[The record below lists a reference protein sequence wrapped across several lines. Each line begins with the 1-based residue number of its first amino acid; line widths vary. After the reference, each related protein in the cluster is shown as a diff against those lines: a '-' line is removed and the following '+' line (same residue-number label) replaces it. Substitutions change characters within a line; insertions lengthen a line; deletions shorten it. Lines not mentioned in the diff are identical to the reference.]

1 MGGDFM
7 APDPSVSQPQFRR
20 LAFFAFSFGVGAFCG
35 SLLPQLWMGLIPLA
49 LLLGLGAVFTHLGGV
64 YRQRLF
70 LSVAGC
76 AVGLLWLTLY
86 SLIFVQPITELDGTE
101 ASFSATVLSQPVA
114 YSYSYRVTAQVE
126 EVGSVTLYTDDPE
139 GLSPGVTVTGTG
151 TFTEGS
157 AYQASQG
164 IFLTLSASELTV
176 TGETFSP
183 ITWPGRVSAQIQAAI
198 ARLFSGKVQGLYQAL
213 LTGDK
218 SLLPTSLS
226 TALSRCGL
234 NHVVAISGLHLSILA
249 GALFFLLR
257 RPKSRLL
264 ALPVL
269 LFFTVMVGSLS
280 AWRALLMEVLI
291 LVAPLVRRQEDSL
304 TSLAFALLVILARNP
319 LAVGS
324 VSLQLS
330 FGAMLGIALF
340 TNRIYTK
347 VDLHRL
353 SRSIPAPI
361 SNVLR
366 GGWSLLCSTLGA
378 SLATLPLVAWYYR
391 QISLI
396 ALLSNLLVV
405 WLFTPAL
412 VLGLLAVA
420 LTLIF
425 PQGAAVWAVLPGL
438 VAQVILFLVHRLGAL
453 TFAALPLNNGY
464 RQLWFFFLLFVLV
477 LLGICP
483 QLRKRPVIPLG
494 SLAVTLAVTLLLGRL
509 SVDTTAATL
518 KVLDVGQGQCIL
530 LVSQGRTAA
539 IDCGGSGSDS
549 AGDLLADE
557 LQALGVSDLDLL
569 ILTHYDSDHSGGLS
583 ELFARISVDTVAC
596 PAILEEE
603 AGQLLLYSL
612 ASEQGSA
619 LVEVSEVTRYQLGTG
634 QLTLYP
640 PGDESGGNNGSL
652 ALLGEF
658 QDFEF
663 LITGDM
669 DETGE
674 QILVSR
680 YDLPQVELLVAGHHG
695 SKYASSELL
704 LEAVQPETAVISVG
718 ANNRYGHPTA
728 EALARLREIGADIYR
743 TDQNG
748 SITIQIGE

>member
-1 MGGDFM
+1 
-7 APDPSVSQPQFRR
+7 
-20 LAFFAFSFGVGAFCG
+20 
-35 SLLPQLWMGLIPLA
+35 
-49 LLLGLGAVFTHLGGV
+49 
-64 YRQRLF
+64 
-70 LSVAGC
+70 
-76 AVGLLWLTLY
+76 
-86 SLIFVQPITELDGTE
+86 
-101 ASFSATVLSQPVA
+101 
-114 YSYSYRVTAQVE
+114 
-126 EVGSVTLYTDDPE
+126 
-139 GLSPGVTVTGTG
+139 
-151 TFTEGS
+151 
-157 AYQASQG
+157 
-164 IFLTLSASELTV
+164 
-176 TGETFSP
+176 
-183 ITWPGRVSAQIQAAI
+183 
-198 ARLFSGKVQGLYQAL
+198 
-213 LTGDK
+213 
-218 SLLPTSLS
+218 
-226 TALSRCGL
+226 
-234 NHVVAISGLHLSILA
+234 VVAISGLHLSILA

-257 RPKSRLL
+257 RPRSRLL

-291 LVAPLVRRQEDSL
+291 LVAPLVRRQQDSL
-304 TSLAFALLVILARNP
+304 TSLAFALLVILAKNP
-319 LAVGS
+319 LAVRS

-330 FGAMLGIALF
+330 FGAMLGIVL
-340 TNRIYTK
+340 
-347 VDLHRL
+347 L
-353 SRSIPAPI
+353 SSRFYATMDWSKLPYYLPAPI
-361 SNVLR
+361 SAILS
-366 GGWSLLCSTLGA
+366 GGWSLFCTTLSA
-378 SLATLPLVAWYYR
+378 SLALLPLAAWYYR

-420 LTLIF
+420 LTLLF
-425 PQGAAVWAVLPGL
+425 PQAAPIWAVLPRL
-438 VAQVILFLVHRLGAL
+438 VAQVILFLVHRLGSL

-477 LLGICP
+477 LLGVCP
-483 QLRKRPVIPLG
+483 GLRKRPVISLG
-494 SLAVTLAVTLLLGRL
+494 SLAVTLAVALLLSRL
-509 SVDTTAATL
+509 SVDTTAATM

-530 LVSQGRTAA
+530 LVSQGCTAA

-557 LQALGVSDLDLL
+557 LQALGLSDLDLL

-603 AGQLLLYSL
+603 SGQQLLYSL
-612 ASEQGSA
+612 AAEQGSS
-619 LVEVSEVTRYQLGTG
+619 LVEVSEVTCYQLGAG

-652 ALLGEF
+652 ALLGAF
-658 QDFEF
+658 RDFEF

-704 LEAVQPETAVISVG
+704 LETVQPETAVISVG
-718 ANNRYGHPTA
+718 ENNRYGHPTA
-728 EALARLREIGADIYR
+728 EALARLWGIGADIYR